1 MNKKIINHYKIAI
14 TLILSILFI
23 LINYNVS
30 KGSYSASDATTTV
43 GSNVSISI
51 VSTEGLQNF
60 DISLSNA
67 GGLNFSSVSTSGIS
81 NGGSVSYAGL
91 GSPITNLATYTFQ
104 APSTPGTYTVS
115 FNVNGS
121 TVNSTVVVNS
131 ASTNTE
137 NSSGGSSGNSST
149 GSSSTGSIG
158 STGNTSSSS
167 TTTRES
173 DNANLSNLG
182 IRPNDFT
189 GFKPGTT
196 TYNVTVPEDV
206 ESVEV
211 YATAQ
216 DSGATISGTGNRT
229 LQYGANALNVVVTAE
244 DGTTKTYTINVT
256 REGAEESEEEQ
267 PEENTEDT
275 EIING
280 LSNITIKDLELE
292 PAFSSDVY
300 EYTVD
305 YIGEAT
311 SLDIET
317 VATDPSY
324 TVEILGNEELK
335 EGENTITILVSDSE
349 GNNVATYQLTVNKSL
364 VDEEALAREEEQRQQ
379 EEQRRM
385 FMIAGGIIALIL
397 IIVIIIIIKRRRN
410 RVYAEEFSG
419 VPFAGINNED
429 DYYDDYNE
437 NNQYDDDYDNQ
448 IDTQNDQFS
457 SEENNGN
464 YLDENED
471 AQIKSQDYDN
481 LQEGETLQR
490 PKFLNNQID
499 DKELQEKERAKQE
512 FLKGYDTEEN
522 YDYNDDYEDEKPRKR
537 KKGKRF
543 K

>member
-256 REGAEESEEEQ
+256 REGTEENAEEQ
-267 PEENTEDT
+267 PEEDTENTEVV
-275 EIING
+275 NG
-280 LSNITIKDLELE
+280 LSNITIKDLELK

-311 SLDIET
+311 SLDIQA

-324 TVEILGNEELK
+324 TVEMLGNEELK
-335 EGENTITILVSDSE
+335 EGENTITILVSDTE

-364 VDEEALAREEEQRQQ
+364 VDEEALAREEEQKQQ